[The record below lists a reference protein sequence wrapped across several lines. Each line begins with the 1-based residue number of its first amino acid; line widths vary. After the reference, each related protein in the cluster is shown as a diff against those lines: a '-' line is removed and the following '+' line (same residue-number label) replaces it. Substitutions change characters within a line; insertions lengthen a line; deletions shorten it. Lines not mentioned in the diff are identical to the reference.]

1 MFQRF
6 PYTNII
12 ILRILHI
19 SITPQESMKLSNIPL
34 KHIPFSKADENLRK
48 SDSNF
53 PKKNLEK
60 GRHVTIYHKS
70 RESGIDL
77 KTPSLTSHVYLFSH
91 KISCEYW
98 KR

>member
-1 MFQRF
+1 
-6 PYTNII
+6 
-12 ILRILHI
+12 
-19 SITPQESMKLSNIPL
+19 MKLSNIPL

-53 PKKNLEK
+53 PKKNLEER
-60 GRHVTIYHKS
+60 RHVTIYYKS

-77 KTPSLTSHVYLFSH
+77 KTRSLTSHVYLFSH